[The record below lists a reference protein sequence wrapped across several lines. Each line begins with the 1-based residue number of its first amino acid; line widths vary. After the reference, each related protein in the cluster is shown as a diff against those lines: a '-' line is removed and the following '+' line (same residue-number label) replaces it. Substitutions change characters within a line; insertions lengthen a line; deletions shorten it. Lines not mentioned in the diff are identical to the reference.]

1 MADRLKHFP
10 SETAAMRIL
19 TTSSGSRLD
28 QSFTIGLGVVLLF
41 AGVEI
46 LLASFHYLGR
56 HRPTRTATSAPSTV
70 PSTVL
75 IPAPS
80 APPLTLASPAP
91 AVTASPASVLAEPD
105 RLLQDAVVLREKGD
119 TTNAL
124 AKLQEAVQRD
134 PKNASVLA
142 EMAATYESMGLIDRS
157 NETWRK
163 IQELGPAA
171 GDLFEKADRRLKIGV
186 APAGSA
192 TPSMAASTSLATG
205 SSRPEAGVTQEGGTF
220 EISEVKVTESPDP
233 DADTNLMLRIGVK
246 KRTNAA
252 TDHTRVKIQVYFYD
266 TVDDKDVK
274 LTDADV
280 SYEWLT
286 ATHDWTE
293 TNPEVLAVT
302 YVRTKNRVVSAEAQL
317 SAAAAAVVPGKK
329 VKPVKAKEPS
339 GAEGSSTEAGRRR
352 YLGYIVRVYYYDQLQ
367 AVRADPPKLLN
378 LFPTPSTAPSP

>member
-1 MADRLKHFP
+1 
-10 SETAAMRIL
+10 MRVL
-19 TTSSGSRLD
+19 TPSSGPRMD
-28 QSFTIGLGVVLLF
+28 RSFTVGLWMVLLF
-41 AGVEI
+41 AGAEVFV
-46 LLASFHYLGR
+46 ATYHYLGR
-56 HRPTRTATSAPSTV
+56 FRTPATEATNI

-80 APPLTLASPAP
+80 ATPLRLESPAP
-91 AVTASPASVLAEPD
+91 AAAATPASVLAEPD
-105 RLLQDAVVLREKGD
+105 RLLKEAVALREKGD

-124 AKLQEAVQRD
+124 AKLTEASQRD
-134 PKNASVLA
+134 PKNATVLA
-142 EMAATYESMGLIDRS
+142 EMATTYESMGLIDRS

-186 APAGSA
+186 AAAAGA
-192 TPSMAASTSLATG
+192 TPPMAASASLATG
-205 SSRPEAGVTQEGGTF
+205 TLRPDAGVSQEGGTF
-220 EISEVKVTESPDP
+220 EISDVKATETPDP
-233 DADTNLMLRIGVK
+233 DADTNLLLRIGVR

-252 TDHTRVKIQVYFYD
+252 TDHTKVKIQVFFYD
-266 TVDDKDVK
+266 TVEDKDIK

-286 ATHDWTE
+286 TKHDWTE

-302 YVRTKNRVVSAEAQL
+302 YVRAKNRVQSAEAQL

-329 VKPVKAKEPS
+329 NKAAVKPKEP
-339 GAEGSSTEAGRRR
+339 GADGTSADAGRRR

-378 LFPTPSTAPSP
+378 LFPTPSTAPTP

>member
-1 MADRLKHFP
+1 MADRSKHFP
-10 SETAAMRIL
+10 TETAAMRIL
-19 TTSSGSRLD
+19 TGSSGSRLD
-28 QSFTIGLGVVLLF
+28 QSFTIALWVVILF

-46 LLASFHYLGR
+46 LLAGFHYLGR
-56 HRPTRTATSAPSTV
+56 LRPTRTATSTPSTV

-80 APPLTLASPAP
+80 APPLILASPAV
-91 AVTASPASVLAEPD
+91 AASPASVLAEPD
-105 RLLQDAVVLREKGD
+105 RLLQDAVGLREKGD

-186 APAGSA
+186 AAAGSA

-205 SSRPEAGVTQEGGTF
+205 SSRPDAGVSQEGGTF

-233 DADTNLMLRIGVK
+233 DADTNLMLRIGVR

-252 TDHTRVKIQVYFYD
+252 TDHTRVKIQVFFYD
-266 TVDDKDVK
+266 TVDDKDIR

-302 YVRTKNRVVSAEAQL
+302 YVRSKNRVVSPEAQL

-329 VKPVKAKEPS
+329 AKPAKAKEPS
-339 GAEGSSTEAGRRR
+339 GAEGSSADAGRRR

>member
-1 MADRLKHFP
+1 MRVLTAS
-10 SETAAMRIL
+10 SEP
-19 TTSSGSRLD
+19 RLD
-28 QSFTIGLGVVLLF
+28 KSFAIGLWMVLLF
-41 AGVEI
+41 AGAEI
-46 LLASFHYLGR
+46 FVATFHYLGQF
-56 HRPTRTATSAPSTV
+56 RTPRAETANI

-80 APPLTLASPAP
+80 APPLRLVPPAP
-91 AVTASPASVLAEPD
+91 AVAASPASVLAEPD
-105 RLLQDAVVLREKGD
+105 RLLKDAVALREKGD
-119 TTNAL
+119 TNTAL
-124 AKLQEAVQRD
+124 TKLLEAAQRD

-171 GDLFEKADRRLKIGV
+171 GDLLEKADRRLKIEV
-186 APAGSA
+186 AAAAGA

-205 SSRPEAGVTQEGGTF
+205 TLRPDAGVSQEGGTF
-220 EISEVKVTESPDP
+220 EVSEVKATESPDP
-233 DADTNLMLRIGVK
+233 DADTNLMLRIGVR
-246 KRTNAA
+246 KRTAAA
-252 TDHTRVKIQVYFYD
+252 TDHTKVKIQVFFYD
-266 TVDDKDVK
+266 TVDDKDIK

-286 ATHDWTE
+286 TKHDWTE

-302 YVRTKNRVVSAEAQL
+302 YVRAKNRVMSAEAQL

-329 VKPVKAKEPS
+329 NKPAKAKEP
-339 GAEGSSTEAGRRR
+339 GADGSSADSGRRR

>member
-1 MADRLKHFP
+1 
-10 SETAAMRIL
+10 MRVL
-19 TTSSGSRLD
+19 TGSSGPRLD
-28 QSFTIGLGVVLLF
+28 KSFTIGLWMVLLF
-41 AGVEI
+41 AGAEI
-46 LLASFHYLGR
+46 FVASFHYLGLF
-56 HRPTRTATSAPSTV
+56 RPARAEANI

-80 APPLTLASPAP
+80 APPLRLASPAP
-91 AVTASPASVLAEPD
+91 AAAASPASVLAEPD
-105 RLLQDAVVLREKGD
+105 RLLKDAVALREKGD

-142 EMAATYESMGLIDRS
+142 EMATTYESMGLIDRS

-186 APAGSA
+186 AAAAGA

-205 SSRPEAGVTQEGGTF
+205 TLRPDAGVSQEGGTF
-220 EISEVKVTESPDP
+220 EVSEVKATESPDP
-233 DADTNLMLRIGVK
+233 DADTNLMLRIGVR

-252 TDHTRVKIQVYFYD
+252 TDHTKVKIQVFFYD
-266 TVDDKDVK
+266 TVDDKDIK

-286 ATHDWTE
+286 TKHDWTE

-302 YVRTKNRVVSAEAQL
+302 YLRAKNRVMSAEAQL

-329 VKPVKAKEPS
+329 NKPAKAKEP
-339 GAEGSSTEAGRRR
+339 GAEGSDAGRRR